1 MKGSRGNV
9 VREENMLPIEKPSAH
24 KPEQANN
31 IVQEIRLSNIP
42 NGWLLVELASPS
54 HFDLSITYYLTL
66 TRNLVMAKLYSCT
79 DNCLT

>member
-1 MKGSRGNV
+1 M
-9 VREENMLPIEKPSAH
+9 
-24 KPEQANN
+24 
-31 IVQEIRLSNIP
+31 P